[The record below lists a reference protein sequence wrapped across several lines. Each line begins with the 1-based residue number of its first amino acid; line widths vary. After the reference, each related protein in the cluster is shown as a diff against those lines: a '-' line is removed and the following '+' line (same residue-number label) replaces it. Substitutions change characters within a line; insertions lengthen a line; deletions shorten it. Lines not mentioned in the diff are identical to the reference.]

1 MVVRIE
7 NGNGLFSNQGKIG
20 LILSLFSLLNLL
32 MVRTPYRY
40 TINKR
45 PRILRLFM
53 LLMLIMSVGFS
64 PTSSNRGL
72 LALTVSLI
80 LITFVLMTTTRQNK
94 SIAPLFL
101 LVSIALYTG
110 LVNAITHKRVHFAD
124 KIEVLDPPKTKD
136 YYQPRIE
143 PILVQ
148 NIPTEVPDEQ
158 PLMTPLTPEVP
169 VKREPLP
176 FNRNYYGEETYEPKA
191 VVVEPSESN
200 LSNIIIVNT
209 TKPPMPFDT
218 ETKQVSVN
226 FDEIPYEEDK
236 ITSQVS
242 LPAQVP
248 LLPFDDAKKTP
259 VSNSSLEADR
269 RIEPPISI
277 PMKIDEKDVP
287 NFSTDTAEYP
297 FMKEVNNERI
307 DESKKYENISQTSS
321 ETKSTS
327 PPPPFEKM

>member
-1 MVVRIE
+1 
-7 NGNGLFSNQGKIG
+7 
-20 LILSLFSLLNLL
+20 
-32 MVRTPYRY
+32 
-40 TINKR
+40 
-45 PRILRLFM
+45 
-53 LLMLIMSVGFS
+53 
-64 PTSSNRGL
+64 
-72 LALTVSLI
+72 
-80 LITFVLMTTTRQNK
+80 
-94 SIAPLFL
+94 
-101 LVSIALYTG
+101 
-110 LVNAITHKRVHFAD
+110 
-124 KIEVLDPPKTKD
+124 
-136 YYQPRIE
+136 
-143 PILVQ
+143 
-148 NIPTEVPDEQ
+148 
-158 PLMTPLTPEVP
+158 MTPLTPEVP

-209 TKPPMPFDT
+209 TKRPMPFDT